1 MAQEEENENESEE
14 LKHLIALSFGYTY
27 IPNGAELD
35 AAEANGYLPTI
46 GFDYFYRFSP
56 RGEIGIMMDVELDH
70 YLVVDKDLERENA
83 IIVVLIGI
91 Y

>member
-14 LKHLIALSFGYTY
+14 LRHLIALSFGYTY

-35 AAEANGYLPTI
+35 AAEANGYLVPTI

-56 RGEIGIMMDVELDH
+56 RGEIGIMTDAELT
-70 YLVVDKDLERENA
+70 
-83 IIVVLIGI
+83 II
-91 Y
+91 